1 MSRTLKRPMFRR
13 GGSTNNGI
21 MSGLKDRQKYS
32 LGDRVEE
39 ITAAMDKYAPIQKTR
54 LPIGQL
60 GLNLA
65 SGKFAG
71 DGFLQNLVG
80 SLQDPYASF
89 VKAED
94 ARKAALD
101 KRKASAVG
109 VAIAEQSA
117 KDLAK
122 IKAKSKD
129 FYAAQTPEEQFKV
142 KSKIYAENK
151 IPQIRN
157 NATNIANF
165 EVRHRDKPYVQLG
178 FVYSNKTKKFE
189 PNFAA
194 IPSGTITFN
203 PEDNFAY
210 KREGDKFIKLDPIT
224 LLPIENVDG
233 TE

>member
-1 MSRTLKRPMFRR
+1 MARVLKRPMFRR
-13 GGSTNNGI
+13 GGSTNDGI
-21 MSGLKDRQKYS
+21 MSGLTNREKKSTGDLIGRTRELTPGFES
-32 LGDRVEE
+32 LLEE
-39 ITAAMDKYAPIQKTR
+39 FTPQTR
-54 LPIGQL
+54 LPL
-60 GLNLA
+60 GAVGAALVQGTPIRDALA
-65 SGKFAG
+65 SG
-71 DGFLQNLVG
+71 
-80 SLQDPYASF
+80 YADF
-89 VKAED
+89 VKRDD
-94 ARKAALD
+94 ARERAVRTGAAKLGIGQ
-101 KRKASAVG
+101 AQAE
-109 VAIAEQSA
+109 AI
-117 KDLAK
+117 AK
-122 IKAKSKD
+122 IKDRRKTG
-129 FYAAQTPEEQFKV
+129 YAAQTPEEQFKV

-210 KREGDKFIKLDPIT
+210 KREGDKFIKLDPI
-224 LLPIENVDG
+224 ENVDG